1 MPCTPKKTVAQIIH
15 SGNDYLITVKG
26 NQPKLFEQL
35 QTRFAQ
41 APAQSVDRQTEQT
54 RDRQIQRT
62 VSVMSTV
69 ADLDPLWLG
78 VQRVIRVE
86 RVGTRA
92 KQPFTET
99 MFYISSLSLDATE
112 FAQRIRQHWHIE
124 NRLHWVKD
132 VVLHEDD
139 SPLCDGHAATNFAIV
154 RTIALNL
161 FRQHGFDSITRGLRY
176 LAHDIPKLF
185 SFFQ

>member
-1 MPCTPKKTVAQIIH
+1 VAQIID

-35 QTRFAQ
+35 QAQ
-41 APAQSVDRQTEQT
+41 FEQVPALSVDRQMEQT
-54 RDRQIQRT
+54 RDRQTQRT
-62 VSVMSTV
+62 VRV
-69 ADLDPLWLG
+69 LDCVGTLAPQWVG
-78 VQRVIRVE
+78 VQRIMRVE

-92 KQPFTET
+92 NQPFSET
-99 MFYISSLSLDATE
+99 MFYISSLTLDAAG

-132 VVLHEDD
+132 VVLQEDLA
-139 SPLCDGHAATNFAIV
+139 PLCDGNAPVNFALV
-154 RTIALNL
+154 RTMALNL
-161 FRQHGFDSITRGLRY
+161 FRYHGFDSITQGLRR
-176 LAHDIPKLF
+176 LAHDIPTLF

>member
-1 MPCTPKKTVAQIIH
+1 MPCTPKKTVAQIIA
-15 SGNDYLITVKG
+15 SGNDYLIAVKG

-35 QTRFAQ
+35 KTQFEQ
-41 APAQSVDRQTEQT
+41 ASPPSVAVQTELT
-54 RDRQIQRT
+54 RDRQTQRT
-62 VSVMSTV
+62 VSVLSSV
-69 ADLDPLWLG
+69 ATINVHWAG
-78 VQRVIRVE
+78 VQRLIRVE

-92 KQPFTET
+92 NCPVSET
-99 MFYISSLSLDATE
+99 MFYISSLTLDAVG

-132 VVLHEDD
+132 VVLKEDG
-139 SPLCDGHAATNFAIV
+139 SPLCDGHAPVNFAIV

-161 FRQHGFDSITRGLRY
+161 FRQHGFASVTQGLRRM
-176 LAHDIPKLF
+176 AHDIPGLF

>member
-1 MPCTPKKTVAQIIH
+1 MPCIPKKTVAQIID

-35 QTRFAQ
+35 QTQFEQ
-41 APAQSVDRQTEQT
+41 ASPASIDQQTEQT
-54 RDRQIQRT
+54 RDRHTQRT
-62 VSVMSTV
+62 VSVLDTV
-69 ADLDPLWLG
+69 VGLDPQWLG
-78 VQRVIRVE
+78 VQRLIRVE

-92 KQPFTET
+92 NQPYQET
-99 MFYISSLSLDATE
+99 MFYISSLQLDAPG

-132 VVLHEDD
+132 VVLKEDQA
-139 SPLCDGHAATNFAIV
+139 PLCDGHALTNFAIV

-161 FRQHGFDSITRGLRY
+161 FRQHGFDSITQGLRR
-176 LAHDIPKLF
+176 LAHDIPTLF

>member
-1 MPCTPKKTVAQIIH
+1 MIH
-15 SGNDYLITVKG
+15 SGNDYLVTVKG

-35 QTRFAQ
+35 QARFEQ
-41 APAQSVDRQTEQT
+41 APAHSVDRQTEQT
-54 RDRQIQRT
+54 RDRQTQRT
-62 VSVMSTV
+62 VSVMTTV
-69 ADLDPLWLG
+69 ADLDPQWLG
-78 VQRVIRVE
+78 VQRVLRVE

-99 MFYISSLSLDATE
+99 MFYISSLSLDATG
-112 FAQRIRQHWHIE
+112 FAQRLRPHWHIE

-132 VVLHEDD
+132 VVFKEDD
-139 SPLCDGHAATNFAIV
+139 SPLCDGNAPTNFAIV

-161 FRQHGFDSITRGLRY
+161 FRQHGFDSITRGLRH
-176 LAHDIPKLF
+176 LAHDIPTLF